1 MKEVKVLLVYGILI
15 GESMMLT
22 LDGIG
27 HSKLKI
33 IFGVLLGV
41 FSIINVCSAYN
52 TLRTHFDNE
61 HRGER
66 EDW

>member
-1 MKEVKVLLVYGILI
+1 MREVKILIIYGILI

-33 IFGVLLGV
+33 IFGFLLGV
-41 FSIINVCSAYN
+41 FSIINVCSAYR
-52 TLRTHFDNE
+52 TLSTHFNNE

-66 EDW
+66 ED

>member
-1 MKEVKVLLVYGILI
+1 MREVKILIVYGILI

-33 IFGVLLGV
+33 IFGFLLGV
-41 FSIINVCSAYN
+41 FSIINVCSAYH
-52 TLRTHFDNE
+52 TLSTHFNNE

-66 EDW
+66 ED

>member
-1 MKEVKVLLVYGILI
+1 MMKEVKILIVYGILI

-22 LDGIG
+22 LDEIG

-33 IFGVLLGV
+33 IFGILLGV
-41 FSIINVCSAYN
+41 FSIINVCSAYR
-52 TLRTHFDNE
+52 TLSTHFNNE

-66 EDW
+66 ED

>member
-1 MKEVKVLLVYGILI
+1 MREVKILIIYGILI

-33 IFGVLLGV
+33 IFGFLLGV
-41 FSIINVCSAYN
+41 FSIINVCSAYR
-52 TLRTHFDNE
+52 TLSTHFNNE
-61 HRGER
+61 QRGER
-66 EDW
+66 ED